1 MSAIAALRIH
11 LAGIE
16 AGTLY
21 ALDDGRTYFRF
32 LESYAGQAGRPIL
45 SMLYTAETPAETAAL
60 LRDPSLAV
68 NRGPGG
74 GKLPPWFRG
83 LLPEG
88 EYRRHLE
95 ATAGIRRDDE
105 LALLAYC
112 GRDLPGAVE
121 ATPVALSQADI
132 AQFLTQGHDAYESAS
147 DQLPT
152 PQAASLSGIQPK
164 AALWLDDAT
173 GRYVTRGRLGASRLI
188 GKLAGGSFP
197 RMPEVEFASLTLARA
212 AGVTTCEFEL
222 RPQSDLAFDPPL
234 SEERRREHF
243 LLVRRFDRNDAGGRV
258 HMEDLAQAAGLD
270 PDRKYDGSNAAIGAV
285 LVAAGRT
292 DALVELVRR
301 IKVNE
306 LLGNFDAHVK
316 NTSLLYADPRRPM
329 LAPAYDVVAYAMV
342 QGGSGVGLLNLPGD
356 RTSRFLTPRVVRA
369 LANLWGCN
377 ERPLLEAAKE
387 TVDRALTHWPGMLRE
402 LPVDA
407 DRATRFEAHLDGLA
421 DVQAVRRRLNRGE
434 SDRARST
441 TP

>member
-1 MSAIAALRIH
+1 MSTVAALRIR
-11 LAGIE
+11 LSGVE
-16 AGTLY
+16 VGTLY
-21 ALDDGRTYFRF
+21 ALDDGRTWFRF
-32 LESYAGQAGRPIL
+32 LDSYAARADRPQL
-45 SMLYTAETPAETAAL
+45 SMLYTADTPSETAAL

-68 NRGPGG
+68 NRGPVG

-95 ATAGIRRDDE
+95 AMAGIRRDDE

-112 GRDLPGAVE
+112 GRDLPDAVE
-121 ATPVALSQADI
+121 AMPVELSQADI
-132 AQFLTQGHDAYESAS
+132 AQFLTQGQDAYESAS

-234 SEERRREHF
+234 SDERRREHF

-316 NTSLLYADPRRPM
+316 NTSLLYADPRRPV

-342 QGGSGVGLLNLPGD
+342 QGGTGVGLLNLPGD
-356 RTSRFLTPRVVRA
+356 RASGFLTPRVIRD
-369 LANLWGCN
+369 LANRWGCN
-377 ERPLLEAAKE
+377 ERPLLEAAKD
-387 TVDRALTHWPGMLRE
+387 TVARAMSRWPALLRD
-402 LPVDA
+402 LPIDA
-407 DRATRFEAHLDGLA
+407 DRAARFAAHLDGLA
-421 DVQAVRRRLNRGE
+421 DVQAWRRRTSR
-434 SDRARST
+434 
-441 TP
+441 TPSAAP